1 MANSRSSS
9 RCSSVASYGQR
20 PPSLSDPPP
29 PPTVMGLDPND
40 GRGDEIQPCPIG
52 FHPMAHTPPP
62 PIYATQEQLREE
74 HRQQQ
79 MLPPKPAKERR
90 LPSRSGSTASLF
102 SPFASLTRRL
112 GAKHKSSKTS
122 ASSSRSTG
130 HGSRMST
137 PVEFPAGSQQ
147 YQGAV
152 ISRSVTP
159 ASVYSTFPRI
169 HSSSSSNTPSPSGRT
184 PFISQLLGLNGANG
198 GVRGACVGGGGGS
211 SSSSSATVP
220 ATTSC
225 PSCPSP
231 GPSYSSSSR
240 LSSSGGYPP
249 MMMTEVLDEPV
260 EEEGAAGE
268 RVTWEYHHVTMNRVP
283 GYGFGIAVSGGRDNP
298 HFANG
303 DPSIAISDVI
313 KGGPAEGKLLINDR
327 VMSVNGVS
335 LENVDYGTAV
345 SVLRDSGAAVN
356 LVVKR
361 RIVLGAYPEPTTY
374 KVTLTKSK
382 KKDDFGVILGSRIY
396 LKELTNRALID
407 RDGSHGNNS
416 PVFQEGDIVLKINS
430 TSTDGLSLK
439 EARKLMENCKDKLQ
453 LTVRRDAAA
462 PALLGAVGGSAG
474 PAAMGPAGGSQAS
487 NGYNDPTYG
496 AVKDSSVPAAGS
508 ANSGAAHF
516 ANYADRPNYCNQN
529 LYVQP
534 PTRGGSVDYRNPLTP
549 QPALPHSAGPGPYN
563 ADDKSNLSRLA
574 GRSRGPLMDVSLS
587 QLDHHNNHMNGH
599 ADGEDAP
606 PRPPPPRSDDYYSP
620 RRANEVAEPIKPPP
634 TLDPRFISF
643 QKEGSVGIRVTG
655 GNQVGIFVTAV
666 QPGSPAALQGLV
678 PGDKIL
684 KVNDMEMNGVTR
696 EEAVLFLLSLQDQI
710 ELVVQH
716 KREEYDQVVASGHG
730 DSFYVKT
737 HFNYEQ
743 PASGHMAFRK
753 GEVFH
758 VVDTL
763 YKGVVGAW
771 QAFRVGPNGQDLQQ
785 GVVPNGAGAEELA
798 TAQFNAAKKEAAT
811 TTSESRGSFFRRR
824 RPTHRRSKSL
834 GRDHWDDVV
843 FAETLSKFPAY
854 ERVVLRHPGFIRP
867 VVFFGP
873 VADVARDKL
882 IKDFPDKFSAPQ
894 MDGNRDSN
902 EGSAT
907 GAQVTAG
914 RSGIVRLSAIR
925 ELVEKGRHALLDI
938 TPGAVDKLNY
948 AQFYP
953 VVIFLRA
960 DSKHTVKELR
970 AGIPK
975 TAHKS
980 SKKLYEQ
987 CVKLEKLWTHVFTT
1001 TVPLTQRDTWYR
1013 KLREAIDREQNQAIW
1028 VSEAKLDEYLSDDF
1042 LFPMTSRLSY
1052 ASSPESDLDLSPEPR
1067 ASGAS
1072 AGAEGSSKSNGMNG
1086 GSKSPPSPSSGGR
1099 MVKSSSDP
1107 SIATQDDLG
1116 VSGMSSPAGLL
1127 KSVGPPGKFQ
1137 SPINSQCVVDSSTP
1151 TKRRS
1156 QGGDSKYGFSSPG
1169 NGHHP
1174 GQRDANTPRN
1184 YGGQPANYSYNSPSS
1199 RGQQAST
1206 NLDYMNGPPQ
1216 SNHRPSGNGAYPT
1229 SSSSSQQHHLT
1240 PYSKYGGG
1248 GSNSSG
1254 GHGPSSSGVVE
1265 LPPKIDRSSKPTRLA
1280 RSAQERLFGSR
1291 EGDVNGLDIDTY
1303 PTSPPGPAPGQPGQN
1318 GGGAHQSH
1326 DYLSSMQGS
1335 SLDRDRAAKAGS
1347 YDSSSSYESYNRLGL
1362 TLALAGSSHQS
1373 GGGDV
1378 NAMPGSP
1385 TSAALKS
1392 HDPYRY
1398 TRSTSQPVRSPTELT
1413 SPATKQLH
1421 RPFDH
1426 KKQSP
1431 PPKSAPYKPVPPPK
1445 PKNYRPPANASST
1458 TSNNQ
1463 QPMTPNSNY
1472 WNHSPPGTLN
1482 HPSRSA
1488 AGGGDAPPPPPS
1500 SSNGG
1505 GGSSSNHHGYYSHAP
1520 PPTNAASAIPNGLN
1534 SYRYEDDTNGGF
1546 DSAGHGSSLDRH
1558 SYGANSLYGKA
1569 PPPPPPVNGSSRNN
1583 EAGQYYYNIPPPR
1596 ESNQKQQS
1604 QSRDGGRLDLAQ
1616 HRDQRGSAFELY
1628 KKPADPRSPGHG
1640 HQPLYMEHNA
1650 RLDYEYYDG
1659 DGFSSSPYDYYH
1671 NYHHHDYYSPPTSPP
1686 PPNCSV
1692 IATVRGWLTH
1702 DQGGRLES
1710 VETGVA
1716 LLVPPRALPPGP
1728 AAHLVY
1734 FKVCRQDHVRS
1745 VDTNGVLLD
1754 DGKGEALLSPLVQCG
1769 PKGLRFLQPVELRIP
1784 HDGGSRA
1791 HSSGRWNVSLK
1802 TSNELGQW
1810 RQIELP
1816 QRGDDD
1822 HQQRPQIQSEQ
1833 SDDAKKSRNHLS
1845 VFVDHF

>member
-29 PPTVMGLDPND
+29 PPTMMGIDPND
-40 GRGDEIQPCPIG
+40 GRGDEIQPCPVG
-52 FHPMAHTPPP
+52 FHPMAHTPPLQ

-74 HRQQQ
+74 QRQQQ
-79 MLPPKPAKERR
+79 MLPPKPVKERR

-137 PVEFPAGSQQ
+137 PVEFPAQQ
-147 YQGAV
+147 QQQPGPML
-152 ISRSVTP
+152 SRSNTP

-184 PFISQLLGLNGANG
+184 PFISQLLGINANG
-198 GVRGACVGGGGGS
+198 NAGGGGCS

-240 LSSSGGYPP
+240 LSSAGGYPP

-260 EEEGAAGE
+260 EEEGAGE

-361 RIVLGAYPEPTTY
+361 RIVLGAFPEPTTY

-462 PALLGAVGGSAG
+462 PALLGAVGGSIGG
-474 PAAMGPAGGSQAS
+474 PGPAGGSQAS

-496 AVKDSSVPAAGS
+496 AVKDGS
-508 ANSGAAHF
+508 AVGGIGGVAGGGGGAGPHF

-549 QPALPHSAGPGPYN
+549 QPPLPHSAGPAPPYN
-563 ADDKSNLSRLA
+563 SNEDKSNLSRLA

-620 RRANEVAEPIKPPP
+620 RRANEAPNEPVKPPP

-785 GVVPNGAGAEELA
+785 GVVPNSAGAEELA

-873 VADVARDKL
+873 IADVARDKL

-894 MDGNRDSN
+894 MDGNRDSA
-902 EGSAT
+902 EGSGT
-907 GAQVTAG
+907 GAPVATG

-987 CVKLEKLWTHVFTT
+987 CVKLEKLWSHVFTT

-1067 ASGAS
+1067 ASGGAS
-1072 AGAEGSSKSNGMNG
+1072 GAEGSSSKTNGVNG
-1086 GSKSPPSPSSGGR
+1086 GAGGKSPPSPSSGGR
-1099 MVKSSSDP
+1099 LVKSSSDP

-1116 VSGMSSPAGLL
+1116 VSGMSSPGALL
-1127 KSVGPPGKFQ
+1127 KSLSPSKFQ
-1137 SPINSQCVVDSSTP
+1137 SPINSHSVVDSSTP

-1174 GQRDANTPRN
+1174 SQRDPNTPRN
-1184 YGGQPANYSYNSPSS
+1184 YGGQPPNYSYNSPSS
-1199 RGQQAST
+1199 RGSQQAST
-1206 NLDYMNGPPQ
+1206 NLDYINGPHQ
-1216 SNHRPSGNGAYPT
+1216 SRSSGGYPT
-1229 SSSSSQQHHLT
+1229 SQQQQQQQQQHHFS

-1248 GSNSSG
+1248 GSNGGSS
-1254 GHGPSSSGVVE
+1254 HGPSSSGVVE
-1265 LPPKIDRSSKPTRLA
+1265 LPPKIDRSSKPSNRQLA

-1291 EGDVNGLDIDTY
+1291 EGDINGLDIDTY
-1303 PTSPPGPAPGQPGQN
+1303 PTSPPGPAPGQPGQGSSN
-1318 GGGAHQSH
+1318 GGPHQSH
-1326 DYLSSMQGS
+1326 DYLGSLRGS
-1335 SLDRDRAAKAGS
+1335 SLDRERAAKAGS

-1362 TLALAGSSHQS
+1362 TLTLAGNNHQS
-1373 GGGDV
+1373 GGDV

-1385 TSAALKS
+1385 TSAGLKS

-1445 PKNYRPPANASST
+1445 PKNYRPPANASSST
-1458 TSNNQ
+1458 ASNNQ

-1482 HPSRSA
+1482 HPNRP
-1488 AGGGDAPPPPPS
+1488 AGGGGGGG
-1500 SSNGG
+1500 GG
-1505 GGSSSNHHGYYSHAP
+1505 GGSSGGDVPPSSGGANNHHGYYSHGP
-1520 PPTNAASAIPNGLN
+1520 PSSNTASAIHNGIN

-1546 DSAGHGSSLDRH
+1546 DSGHGSSLDRH

-1569 PPPPPPVNGSSRNN
+1569 PPPPPPVNGSNRNN

-1596 ESNQKQQS
+1596 ENNQKHQQQH

-1628 KKPADPRSPGHG
+1628 KKPADPRSPAHG

-1650 RLDYEYYDG
+1650 R
-1659 DGFSSSPYDYYH
+1659 
-1671 NYHHHDYYSPPTSPP
+1671 
-1686 PPNCSV
+1686 
-1692 IATVRGWLTH
+1692 
-1702 DQGGRLES
+1702 
-1710 VETGVA
+1710 
-1716 LLVPPRALPPGP
+1716 
-1728 AAHLVY
+1728 
-1734 FKVCRQDHVRS
+1734 
-1745 VDTNGVLLD
+1745 
-1754 DGKGEALLSPLVQCG
+1754 
-1769 PKGLRFLQPVELRIP
+1769 
-1784 HDGGSRA
+1784 
-1791 HSSGRWNVSLK
+1791 
-1802 TSNELGQW
+1802 
-1810 RQIELP
+1810 
-1816 QRGDDD
+1816 
-1822 HQQRPQIQSEQ
+1822 
-1833 SDDAKKSRNHLS
+1833 
-1845 VFVDHF
+1845 